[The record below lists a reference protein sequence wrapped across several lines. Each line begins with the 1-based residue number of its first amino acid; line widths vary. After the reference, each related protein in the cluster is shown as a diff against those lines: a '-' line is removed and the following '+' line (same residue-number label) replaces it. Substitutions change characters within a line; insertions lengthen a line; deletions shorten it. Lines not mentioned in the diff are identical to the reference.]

1 MGQLIESDYP
11 ISFNDGVCDIK
22 EKKKGLLLLSVKM
35 INWSFNVDGREV
47 CLSANTCDDNDSVLW
62 HKRLGHFEL
71 CNLKMDG

>member
-1 MGQLIESDYP
+1 
-11 ISFNDGVCDIK
+11 
-22 EKKKGLLLLSVKM
+22 M